1 MTIRNGGKMNQ
12 QIILNLTFR
21 DAVTGELHNI
31 NVTPEQFDNLVV
43 FGENKLAEAFKKHG
57 LKKDMR

>member
-1 MTIRNGGKMNQ
+1 MQK
-12 QIILNLTFR
+12 QIILNLQFR

-43 FGENKLAEAFKKHG
+43 FGENRLAEAYKKLG

>member
-1 MTIRNGGKMNQ
+1 MTQ
-12 QIILNLTFR
+12 QIILNLQFR

-31 NVTPEQFDNLVV
+31 NVTPEQWDNLSL
-43 FGENKLAEAFKKHG
+43 FAENRLAEAYKKLG

>member
-1 MTIRNGGKMNQ
+1 MTQ
-12 QIILNLTFR
+12 QIILNLQFR

-43 FGENKLAEAFKKHG
+43 FGENKLADAYKKLG

>member
-1 MTIRNGGKMNQ
+1 MSQ
-12 QIILNLTFR
+12 QIILNLQFR
-21 DAVTGELHNI
+21 DAVTGEQHNI

-43 FGENKLAEAFKKHG
+43 FGENKLAEAYRQLG